1 MQIISLNNYV
11 NLLLAGFNCGRT
23 KSVLTQHFRK
33 SQEQGK
39 SSLAPYAIRK
49 KKFGLDLPSEDF
61 VIRRSDLCSLI
72 DTETII
78 LI

>member
-1 MQIISLNNYV
+1 MLS
-11 NLLLAGFNCGRT
+11 
-23 KSVLTQHFRK
+23 
-33 SQEQGK
+33 E
-39 SSLAPYAIRK
+39 